1 MDNTQEAAGV
11 AQAPQ
16 TEATPNTNVEQSAA
30 PAVDMHGFTSEQ
42 LADMQKFFQ
51 ANGGYDKVKSKISNP
66 TPAQPAQQTQPEQPA
81 QQAQPVAQ
89 PEQQAYR
96 APEGSISAQE
106 FLTKQYFSSLAN
118 NEAYAPIANE
128 IRNGS
133 LLKEM
138 ASFNIQPLNEDG
150 SINDGMVRRY
160 LDLKAQTITAK
171 QTSVAPE
178 MSAAPTVDYI
188 PVGEQ
193 ITDLSQ
199 AYAVLRQDTQLKAS
213 GQAGHPSIAKAE
225 EFIRN
230 SLSKR

>member
-66 TPAQPAQQTQPEQPA
+66 TPAQPTQQTQPE

-89 PEQQAYR
+89 PEQPAYR

-118 NEAYAPIANE
+118 NEAYAPIAKE
-128 IRNGS
+128 IRDGS

-138 ASFNIQPLNEDG
+138 ASFNIQPLNNDG

-193 ITDLSQ
+193 ITDLNQ
-199 AYAVLRQDTQLKAS
+199 AYAVLRQDAQLKAS